1 MSMAR
6 VVKGECA
13 SNELCSATYTSGT
26 TMMNAYRTLL
36 VVILAAV
43 SACALAQ
50 PVSPASR
57 SAYKCKIDGK
67 TVYSDEPCLG
77 AQKIDVEPSKS
88 NAATRSTSTGSS
100 ARRQQP
106 RPEPQAEASAE
117 GEHPT
122 ADIETKP
129 AQVLSGRAR
138 LSSASQ
144 RECRDLESSMTAL
157 EREEKEASKSELPRV
172 QSQLFTKRKRFA
184 DLGC

>member
-1 MSMAR
+1 
-6 VVKGECA
+6 
-13 SNELCSATYTSGT
+13 
-26 TMMNAYRTLL
+26 MMNIYRTLVVVL
-36 VVILAAV
+36 VAAV

-57 SAYKCKIDGK
+57 SAYKCTIDGK

-77 AQKIDVEPSKS
+77 AQKIDIEPGKAA
-88 NAATRSTSTGSS
+88 NATTRSSSTSSN

-106 RPEPQAEASAE
+106 RPEPKAEPSAE
-117 GEHPT
+117 GDHAST
-122 ADIETKP
+122 DVETKP

-144 RECRDLESSMTAL
+144 RECRDLESSITVL
-157 EREEKEASKSELPRV
+157 EREEKEASKSDLPRV
-172 QSQLFTKRKRFA
+172 QGQLFTKRKRFV